1 MRMQG
6 LILDETD
13 IIQETKLDRNTSE
26 QKTMG
31 KLRLI
36 TTNPTSTI
44 EVRVSPVLWDG
55 GKAGELLKRCVGN
68 RMLFD
73 VEHKKMSFGNDEG
86 KHVSIDGFHLYA
98 LPELNQK

>member
-6 LILDETD
+6 LILDESD
-13 IIQETKLDRNTSE
+13 IQQETKVDRNGE
-26 QKTMG
+26 QKTVG

-44 EVRVSPVLWDG
+44 EVRVSPELWDD

-68 RMLFD
+68 RILFD

>member
-6 LILDETD
+6 LILDESD
-13 IIQETKLDRNTSE
+13 IQQETKVDRNGE
-26 QKTMG
+26 QKTVG

-44 EVRVSPVLWDG
+44 EVRVSPELWDG
-55 GKAGELLKRCVGN
+55 GKAGELLKGCVGN
-68 RMLFD
+68 RILFD

>member
-44 EVRVSPVLWDG
+44 EVRVSSELWEG
-55 GKAGELLKRCVGN
+55 GKAGELLKRCVGT